1 MALIVRLLR
10 TGPSRGVPPRME
22 LSVIICTYN
31 RAETLSR
38 TLTCLSRCERPPKNR
53 WELIVMDNG
62 GADCTRQALLPFRRE
77 LPIVYARED
86 RRGKYHAL
94 NSAVRMARSDLL
106 VFLDDDVLPDPR
118 LLNEYLQA
126 SVRYP
131 DAHLFGGPVQLELPE
146 GHDPD
151 LVALPQARA
160 VLAQS
165 DFGTEA
171 RLLSYPEYPIGGN
184 MAARRRAMG
193 IDLYFEPIPQ
203 AGFEMELALEDCLFF
218 KRAMLKGHRVL
229 YLPRAAV
236 RHIIRP
242 EQVGMR
248 YFTERYA
255 HALIGQE
262 ILDEVKG
269 CTRWFNVPRY
279 HFRRLAA
286 RVVTLITNVTRS
298 RRDRLAAYI
307 NVRAALRVIRHY
319 RKQQALGH

>member
-1 MALIVRLLR
+1 V
-10 TGPSRGVPPRME
+10 GVPLRME
-22 LSVIICTYN
+22 LSVVICTYN

-38 TLTCLSRCERPPKNR
+38 TLTCLSQCGRPPRNR

-62 GADCTRQALLPFRRE
+62 GADGTRHALQPFRRE

-94 NSAVRMARSDLL
+94 NSAVRIARSDLL
-106 VFLDDDVLPDPR
+106 VFLDDDVLPEPQ

-126 SVRYP
+126 SRRYP
-131 DAHLFGGPVQLELPE
+131 DAHLFGGPVKLELPE

-165 DFGTEA
+165 DFGADA
-171 RLLSYPEYPIGGN
+171 RLLRYPEYPIGGN
-184 MAARRRAMG
+184 MAARRSALG

-229 YLPRAAV
+229 YLPQAVV

-242 EQVGMR
+242 EQVRMR

-262 ILDEVKG
+262 LLDEVNG

-286 RVVTLITNVTRS
+286 RVAALVTNATRS

-319 RKQQALGH
+319 RKQTRLSH